1 MGEKKFFG
9 GNRTGIVD
17 IAFGINI
24 AHWLGVLEEILEV
37 KVLETHAL
45 PRLHA
50 WTENLEEVPAIKENL
65 PNRDEMLVY
74 FKKKRCL

>member
-9 GNRTGIVD
+9 GNRIGIVD

-37 KVLETHAL
+37 KVLEAHAL
-45 PRLHA
+45 LRLHA
-50 WTENLEEVPAIKENL
+50 WKENLEEVPAL
-65 PNRDEMLVY
+65 L
-74 FKKKRCL
+74 KKIFLIVMRCWCI